1 MDVQHVGPSP
11 NRLYSIA
18 NTYQIAGAT
27 IVGSSDFS
35 GYFTDG
41 PARIL
46 FYQAVE
52 LYLKAYL
59 LLSLAG
65 SAQPIMHS
73 PDLKAL
79 LDQAV
84 AAGLTISETT
94 EKFVRSAAR
103 DHEYERV
110 RYDMDGAVST
120 TSLKFL
126 IRAVIEVRAELR
138 AKLIAAGI
146 EPGEQHSPARP
157 R

>member
-1 MDVQHVGPSP
+1 MDVQPPGLNP

-18 NTYQIAGAT
+18 NTYQVAGAT
-27 IVGSSDFS
+27 IVGSPDFS
-35 GYFTDG
+35 GYITDG

-59 LLSLAG
+59 LLSLAA
-65 SAQPIMHS
+65 SDQPIMLS

-79 LDQAV
+79 LDHAV
-84 AAGLTISETT
+84 AAGLTISDTT

-103 DHEYERV
+103 DRDYEKV

-126 IRAVIEVRAELR
+126 IRAVIEVRSELR

-146 EPGEQHSPARP
+146 EPGE
-157 R
+157 